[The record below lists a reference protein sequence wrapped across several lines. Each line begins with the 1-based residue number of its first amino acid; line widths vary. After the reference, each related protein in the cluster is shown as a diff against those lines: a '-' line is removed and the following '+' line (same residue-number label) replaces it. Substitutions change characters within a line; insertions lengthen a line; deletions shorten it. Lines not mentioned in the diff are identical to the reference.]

1 MSECEKCVVRN
12 KAICSAL
19 DDNELQIMN
28 RIGHKQVLKAGQT
41 FMWEG
46 DDSAVV
52 ANVIDGVLK
61 LTNSLDDG
69 REQIVGLA
77 FPADFIGRPYQD
89 QVKHTVTA
97 LTDAKICSFSR
108 NGFEQFAHD
117 HPNLEHKV
125 LERTLDELDQARD
138 WMLLLGRKTA
148 TEKLATFLI
157 NMSERSSETG
167 CATNFMPQN
176 RFSLPFGRQQIA
188 DILGLTIETVSRQ
201 MTDLSRRSVVEL
213 PGKRDVIIKD
223 RDTLIHMAN
232 LQP

>member
-1 MSECEKCVVRN
+1 MSVCEECVVRN
-12 KAICSAL
+12 RAICGAL
-19 DDNELQIMN
+19 NEDELLIMN

-46 DDSAVV
+46 DDSTVV

-77 FPADFIGRPYQD
+77 FPADFIGRPFQD

-97 LTDAKICSFSR
+97 LTDTHICSFSR
-108 NGFEQFAHD
+108 SGFEQFAHD

-148 TEKLATFLI
+148 AEKLATFLI
-157 NMSERSSETG
+157 NMSERTSNTG
-167 CATNFMPQN
+167 CATQFLPQDS
-176 RFSLPFGRQQIA
+176 FKLPFGRQQIA

-201 MTDLSRRSVVEL
+201 LTDLSRKAVVEL
-213 PGKRDVIIKD
+213 PGKRDVVIKD
-223 RDTLIHMAN
+223 RGTLMALAN
-232 LQP
+232 LQQ

>member
-1 MSECEKCVVRN
+1 MSVCEECVVRN
-12 KAICSAL
+12 RAICSAL
-19 DDNELQIMN
+19 DSDELEVMN

-46 DDSAVV
+46 DRSSVV

-77 FPADFIGRPYQD
+77 FPADFIGRPFQD
-89 QVKHTVTA
+89 HVKHTITA
-97 LTDAKICSFSR
+97 LTDTKICSFSR
-108 NGFEQFAHD
+108 SGFEQFAHD

-148 TEKLATFLI
+148 AEKLATFLI
-157 NMSERSSETG
+157 NMSERSADAG
-167 CATNFMPQN
+167 CAVNLMPQN
-176 RFSLPFGRQQIA
+176 KFKLPFGRQQIA

-201 MTDLSRRSVVEL
+201 LTDLSRKSVVDL
-213 PGKRDVIIKD
+213 PGKRDVVIKD
-223 RDTLIHMAN
+223 RDALMALAN
-232 LQP
+232 LQQ

>member
-1 MSECEKCVVRN
+1 MSVCEECVVRN
-12 KAICSAL
+12 KAICGAL
-19 DDNELQIMN
+19 DDGELQIMN

-77 FPADFIGRPYQD
+77 FAADFIGRPYQD

-97 LTDAKICSFSR
+97 LTDTQICSFSR
-108 NGFEQFAHD
+108 NGFEQFARD

-148 TEKLATFLI
+148 AEKMATFLI
-157 NMSERSSETG
+157 NMSERSAETG
-167 CATNFMPQN
+167 CATSFMPQDK
-176 RFSLPFGRQQIA
+176 FSLPFGRQQIA

-201 MTDLSRRSVVEL
+201 LTDLSRKSVVEL
-213 PGKRDVIIKD
+213 PGKRDVVIKD
-223 RDTLIHMAN
+223 RDALVALAN

>member
-1 MSECEKCVVRN
+1 MSVCEDCVVRN
-12 KAICSAL
+12 RAICGAL
-19 DDNELQIMN
+19 DDDELQIMN
-28 RIGHKQVLKAGQT
+28 RIGHKQDLKAGQT

-77 FPADFIGRPYQD
+77 FPADFIGRPYHD
-89 QVKHTVTA
+89 SVKHTVTA
-97 LTDAKICSFSR
+97 LTDTKICSFTR
-108 NGFEQFAHD
+108 KGFEQFAHD

-148 TEKLATFLI
+148 AEKLATFLI
-157 NMSERSSETG
+157 NMSERASDSS
-167 CATNFMPQN
+167 CATNFMPLNQ
-176 RFSLPFGRQQIA
+176 FSLPFGRQQIA

-201 MTDLSRRSVVEL
+201 LTDLVKKSVIEL
-213 PGKRDVIIKD
+213 PGKRDVVVRD
-223 RDTLIHMAN
+223 RDALIALAN
-232 LQP
+232 MQN

>member
-1 MSECEKCVVRN
+1 MSVCEECVVRN
-12 KAICSAL
+12 RAICGAL
-19 DDNELQIMN
+19 DEDELSIMN

-46 DDSAVV
+46 DESAVV

-77 FPADFIGRPYQD
+77 FPADFIGRPYHSS
-89 QVKHTVTA
+89 VKHTVTA
-97 LTDAKICSFSR
+97 LTDTQICSFSR
-108 NGFEQFAHD
+108 SGFEQFAHD

-148 TEKLATFLI
+148 AEKLATFLI
-157 NMSERSSETG
+157 NMSERSADSS

-176 RFSLPFGRQQIA
+176 HFSLPFGRQQIA

-201 MTDLSRRSVVEL
+201 LTELSKKSVVEL
-213 PGKRDVIIKD
+213 PSKRDVIIKD
-223 RDTLIHMAN
+223 REALVALAN
-232 LQP
+232 LQQ